1 MTIRTRRSRIL
12 AAVVGVLSLALAACG
27 TRLDHD
33 AIVQAAHGA
42 GGQVATG
49 SGVPGQGVT
58 PDGLPGA
65 DLPGASGVPGA
76 DGAAGTAPGAQGDP
90 SAPGAPGAP
99 GGSGPR
105 DAGRGGGSG
114 GGPIVV
120 GSVGTFSGL
129 AGAAWKQAPRAVQAW
144 AAMTNAKGGI
154 NGRQVKVIVMD
165 DTGNTAV
172 GRAQMQELVET
183 HKAIAVVS
191 PMVTGPGLSAWKNY
205 VTEKKFPVIG
215 GPGGVGWHDAPTVFA
230 NFVEQDAGAR
240 QFADAAARFGGNATK
255 VGGLFCTEDSA
266 CSYLE
271 KKLFEDG
278 YLKQAGLEPVYHK
291 RFSISQPE
299 FTAEC
304 IEARNAGVQLFIV
317 IADPQS
323 VARVA
328 SSCRRQN
335 FTPRFVQAGST
346 LNGDSASKPEL
357 DGTVYLV
364 SQMPFAGLSTPAFQ
378 EFDQAWKKYSGGQQ
392 ADSAAATGWASA
404 KMFERAARAA
414 GGNISRET
422 VVQQFYRFKN
432 ERFGGTTAPLSFSPA
447 GTRAQNC
454 YFIMGI
460 RSGKWTSP
468 NGDKLFCL

>member
-1 MTIRTRRSRIL
+1 VTIRTRRSRIL

-33 AIVQAAHGA
+33 AIVQAARGA
-42 GGQVATG
+42 SGQAVTG

-76 DGAAGTAPGAQGDP
+76 DGAAGTAPGAP
-90 SAPGAPGAP
+90 SAR
-99 GGSGPR
+99 GGSGPG

-114 GGPIVV
+114 GEPIVV
-120 GSVGTFSGL
+120 GTVGTFSGP
-129 AGAAWKQAPRAVQAW
+129 AGAGWKQAPRAVQAW

-165 DTGNTAV
+165 DTGDPAR
-172 GRAQMQELVET
+172 GRSQVQELVET
-183 HKAIAVVS
+183 HKAIALVS
-191 PMVTGPGLSAWKNY
+191 PMVSGPGLSAWKNY
-205 VTEKKFPVIG
+205 VTEKKLPVVG

-230 NFVEQDAGAR
+230 NFVEQDVAAH
-240 QFADAAARFGGNATK
+240 QFADAAARFGGDATK
-255 VGGLFCTEDSA
+255 VGGLFCTEDSS

-271 KKLFEDG
+271 KKLFDEG

-291 RFSISQPE
+291 RFSVSQPE

-304 IEARNAGVQLFIV
+304 IEARNAGVQLFMV

-335 FTPRFVQAGST
+335 FTPRFVEAATT

-364 SQMPFAGLSTPAFQ
+364 AQMPFAGLSTPAFQ
-378 EFDQAWKKYSGGQQ
+378 EFDQAWKKYGGGQQ
-392 ADSAAATGWASA
+392 ADAAASTGWASA
-404 KMFERAARAA
+404 KMFETAARAA

-432 ERFGGTTAPLSFSPA
+432 ERFGGTTTPLSFTPE
-447 GTRAQNC
+447 GTRPQGC
-454 YFIMGI
+454 YFIMAI
-460 RSGKWTSP
+460 RGGKWVSP
-468 NGDKLFCL
+468 NGDKIFCV